1 VALHAGTDYLVY
13 MMGFMPGFP
22 YLGGMPARI
31 ATPRLGTP
39 RTVVPAG
46 SVGIAGAQT
55 GIYPTQSPG
64 GWRLIGRTT
73 LRLFDVSRVPPAL
86 IEAGDLV
93 RFVPIT
99 STRSAAEAARETV
112 ERECRAAA
120 PAAPAA
126 KGITV
131 VDGGM
136 LSTVQDLGR
145 VGSQRYGVPVA
156 GAMDGWALRA
166 ANRLVGNADGTAALE
181 ITLAGPTLTFD
192 VEAEIAVTGA
202 DLGARIDGRPI
213 EMWQSH
219 HVWAGRVLSFRGV
232 RAGIRAYLAVA
243 GGFDVPVV
251 LGSRSTFTRS
261 GFGGFEG
268 RGLRS
273 GDQLPLGQA
282 GAAHERVL
290 RRLRPGAVPAIGR
303 VHELRVILGPQDDAF
318 TPAGIATF
326 LSETYTVT
334 PQSDR
339 VGCRLAGPPIAH
351 RTGADIVSDG
361 TAFGAVQVTGD
372 GVPIILLAD
381 RGTTGGYTKIATIIS
396 ADLGRVAQAA
406 PGDHVRF
413 VRVELAEACALAR
426 AVEQALDQIEAV
438 AVPTPSESDQVYD
451 EDGAAALAGDAY
463 ADLARAIG
471 AVRGAQAA
479 ASEVVRAAM
488 PGLVV
493 DVFVATGDLVAACQ
507 PLVSIEAMKMQ
518 NPVRA
523 PRAGRVT
530 RVLVARGATVETGAP
545 LVEFDR
551 ASSGPM

>member
-1 VALHAGTDYLVY
+1 
-13 MMGFMPGFP
+13 
-22 YLGGMPARI
+22 
-31 ATPRLGTP
+31 
-39 RTVVPAG
+39 VPAG

-273 GDQLPLGQA
+273 GDQLPIGQT

-438 AVPTPSESDQVYD
+438 AVPAPSESDQVYD